1 MYAKFVLNRDLT
13 YFNNKDS
20 VKINQLRTY
29 GGLLHLHEMHSSSN
43 HPVKKQYKIYK
54 L

>member
-13 YFNNKDS
+13 YFNKDS
-20 VKINQLRTY
+20 VKIKELRTHR
-29 GGLLHLHEMHSSSN
+29 GLLQLHEMHSSSN